1 MVQMKVVKV
10 MKELKKKRMKR
21 MRNVKKI
28 KMKWKVQVYVQEQG
42 LQQV

>member
-10 MKELKKKRMKR
+10 MKELKKKRMK
-21 MRNVKKI
+21 NVKKI

-42 LQQV
+42 LEQV